1 VYLSI
6 FTDELGIDI
15 TKGLP
20 ILKEW
25 GLDYVDLRG
34 RVFGRAA
41 EALPPERLPELR
53 KLIDSYGMKVG
64 CLQSSLAKVHFP
76 DAARQQAEAE
86 KLEGIIRAADALDCR
101 LVRSF
106 FYWQP
111 PKEQSSA
118 LAIQPDLLARAVEMF
133 MPLAERAKEAGLIL
147 TFENCGVTP
156 TEVAVFTEALD
167 DALGVP
173 SWGLAWDVGNDWASE
188 ERKRDEDAYVLKWA
202 QQAKLLHIKAWTAVP
217 GLREETIPYDKVLQ
231 VCDNAGVQG
240 PVSVE
245 THNPDPSVDNIE
257 MSKRVVDA
265 MKKVWP
271 SAAPGG
277 LFSGSLKITADLD
290 RPWSDDPVGFAVVGL
305 GMGHSRAKTVHET
318 PGARLVGVCDLVEER
333 AQRSAEAYGVPYET
347 DYRRW
352 LENDEVEVV
361 YVMTE
366 TGNHA
371 KVALDALDAGK
382 HVLTTKPM
390 EASLAACD
398 AMIHKAEEKGLLLGV
413 DFGRRYTSDLLSLAA
428 AVKQGWFGQMLSGT
442 LTLKILRK
450 MEYYLA
456 NGGWH
461 GTRRWDGGGVLS
473 NQAIHH
479 IDEIAQTL
487 GIPAQVR
494 ASIWTQIHDIEA
506 EDLGT
511 AIWLYEDGTVLT
523 FYGTTNYPQP
533 TWYVNYELA
542 GTDGAYALASGG
554 PFETPL
560 ARWWKDGAWSAK
572 APLSVESEWLNAADN
587 FAAALRSGVPLTC
600 PGRDGRRS
608 QSILD
613 AMYRSAYEADGG
625 WVAVEPELE

>member
-6 FTDELGIDI
+6 FGDELGVDI
-15 TKGLP
+15 TKGLS

-25 GLDYVDLRG
+25 GLEYVDLRG

-41 EALPPERLPELR
+41 ESLPPERLPELR
-53 KLIDSYGMKVG
+53 ELLDSYGMKVG
-64 CLQSSLAKVHFP
+64 CLQSSLAKVHLP
-76 DAARQQAEAE
+76 DAARCQAEAA
-86 KLEGIIRAADALDCR
+86 KLEGIIRAADAVDCR

-111 PKEQSSA
+111 PAEQVGA
-118 LAIQPDLLARAVEMF
+118 LAVRPDVLAKALELF
-133 MPLAERAKEAGLIL
+133 LPLAERAKEAGLIL

-156 TEVAVFTEALD
+156 DEVLTFAEALN
-167 DALGVP
+167 DALDVP
-173 SWGLAWDVGNDWASE
+173 AWGLAWDVNSDWMSE
-188 ERKRDEDAYVLKWA
+188 ERQRDEDAYILRLA
-202 QQAKLLHIKAWTAVP
+202 QRAKLLHVKAKGAVE
-217 GLREETIPYDKVLQ
+217 GLASYTIPYHKVLQ
-231 VCDNAGVQG
+231 VCDNVGVQG

-245 THNPDPSVDNIE
+245 THNPDRSVSGVE
-257 MSKRVVDA
+257 MSKRVVDVL
-265 MKKVWP
+265 KKAWP

-277 LFSGSLKITADLD
+277 LSDSAPKISADII
-290 RPWSDDPVGFAVVGL
+290 RPWSDDPVGFVVVGL
-305 GMGHSRAKTVHET
+305 GMGHNRARTVTQT

-333 AQRSAEAYGVPYET
+333 AQRSSEAYGVPFTTE
-347 DYRRW
+347 YREW

-371 KVALDALDAGK
+371 KVALDALAAGK

-398 AMIHKAEEKGLLLGV
+398 KMIRLAEEKGLLLGV
-413 DFGRRYTSDLLSLAA
+413 DFGRRYTSELLSLGV
-428 AVKQGWFGQMLSGT
+428 AVEQGWFGRLLSGT
-442 LTLKILRK
+442 CTLKILRK
-450 MEYYLA
+450 MEYYLK

-473 NQAIHH
+473 NQSIHH
-479 IDEIAQTL
+479 IDEIAHTV
-487 GIPAQVR
+487 GIPSQMR
-494 ASIWTQIHDIEA
+494 CTIWTQNHDIEA

-511 AIWLYEDGTVLT
+511 AVWLYEDGTVIT
-523 FYGTTNYPQP
+523 YYATTSYPQP

-542 GTDGAYALASGG
+542 GTEGAYFSASGG
-554 PFETPL
+554 PFESPQTK
-560 ARWWKDGAWSAK
+560 WWKDGAWSEK
-572 APLSVESEWLNAADN
+572 APQVIESEWLNAADN

-600 PGRDGRRS
+600 PGRDGRRT

-625 WVAVEPELE
+625 WIQVEPELA